1 MIDELLQKKLLRQ
14 MRLLNIWMSFFGT
27 LIIVAVVAGGIV
39 LYQIWSFT
47 QMAAQKIDGVTN
59 AVKSVDVKDSVC
71 TGDNALSK
79 YLQQKTEA
87 CN

>member
-1 MIDELLQKKLLRQ
+1 
-14 MRLLNIWMSFFGT
+14 
-27 LIIVAVVAGGIV
+27 
-39 LYQIWSFT
+39 
-47 QMAAQKIDGVTN
+47 MAAQKIDGVTN